1 MFLHFRVSVV
11 LNDTMQGLDINMSC
25 EEEFGIKL
33 CTYEEDYEELDV
45 SMYKA
50 SKSKVSHEDLV
61 IEVLIGF
68 IKPLRCTSCFNSCGT
83 VLSKIGSALQVEWVI
98 LFKTYFVF
106 KISYSAGKITG
117 SMLARCPVPQST
129 HNPHTRNISC
139 HSSESMVHYT
149 FLCCIITNL
158 SSRI

>member
-25 EEEFGIKL
+25 EEEFGVEL
-33 CTYEEDYEELDV
+33 CTYEEDYEELDI

-61 IEVLIGF
+61 IEVNKDDSSNKCSIAFDDCISQLIGF
-68 IKPLRCTSCFNSCGT
+68 IKPLRCTSCSNSCGT

-98 LFKTYFVF
+98 LF
-106 KISYSAGKITG
+106 
-117 SMLARCPVPQST
+117 
-129 HNPHTRNISC
+129 
-139 HSSESMVHYT
+139 
-149 FLCCIITNL
+149 
-158 SSRI
+158 

>member
-11 LNDTMQGLDINMSC
+11 LNDTMQGLEINMSC

-61 IEVLIGF
+61 IEVNKDDSST
-68 IKPLRCTSCFNSCGT
+68 KPLM
-83 VLSKIGSALQVEWVI
+83 IASA
-98 LFKTYFVF
+98 
-106 KISYSAGKITG
+106 
-117 SMLARCPVPQST
+117 
-129 HNPHTRNISC
+129 N
-139 HSSESMVHYT
+139 
-149 FLCCIITNL
+149 
-158 SSRI
+158 